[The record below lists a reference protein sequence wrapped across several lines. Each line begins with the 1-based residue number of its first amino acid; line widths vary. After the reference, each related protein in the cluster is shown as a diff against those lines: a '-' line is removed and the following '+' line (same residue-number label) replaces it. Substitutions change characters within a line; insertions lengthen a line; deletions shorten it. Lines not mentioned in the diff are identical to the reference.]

1 MAVYKGQDGVFQ
13 AIDPVGGSLATVT
26 NLKSWSIEQSVDSIE
41 TSTMGATGDAKT
53 YETGQSSWTASC
65 ELLYDLS
72 NAVQADLIVGAS
84 VDIKI
89 WPNTVS
95 ETESF
100 AGSGIVTS
108 TSQTGALGDLV
119 TSSISVQGTGVLTVV
134 A

>member
-1 MAVYKGQDGVFQ
+1 MASYKGQDGVFQ
-13 AIDPVGGSLATVT
+13 AITAGGTLASVT
-26 NLKSWSIEQSVDSIE
+26 NLKSWSIEESIDSIE
-41 TSTMGATGDAKT
+41 STTMGLTSKTFTTGIK
-53 YETGQSSWTASC
+53 GWTASC

-72 NAVQADLIVGAS
+72 NAVQADLVVGES

-95 ETESF
+95 QAESY

-108 TSQTGALGDLV
+108 TSQSGEIGDLV
-119 TSSISVQGTGVLTVV
+119 GSSITVQGSGALTTV

>member
-1 MAVYKGQDGVFQ
+1 MASYKGQDGVFQ
-13 AIDPVGGSLATVT
+13 AITAGGTLASVT
-26 NLKSWSIEQSVDSIE
+26 NLKSWSIEESIDSIE
-41 TSTMGATGDAKT
+41 STTMGLTRKTFTTGIK
-53 YETGQSSWTASC
+53 GWTASC

-72 NAVQADLIVGAS
+72 NAVQADLVVGES

-95 ETESF
+95 QAESY

-108 TSQTGALGDLV
+108 TSQSGELGDLV
-119 TSSISVQGTGVLTVV
+119 GSSITVQGTGALTTV